1 MFSCLIA
8 VPQSPLTTPDLLCVA
23 AHARVTAALRCPAE
37 VVVAPVFTH
46 IPLVQQKLNSKIAVS
61 AQNCWVKGNGAYTG
75 EVR

>member
-1 MFSCLIA
+1 ML
-8 VPQSPLTTPDLLCVA
+8 
-23 AHARVTAALRCPAE
+23 RVTPLLPYPAE

-46 IPLVQQKLNSKIAVS
+46 IPLVQQKLNSKITVA